1 MGITA
6 QDIKKLRD
14 MTGAGMM
21 DCKKALSEA
30 DGDFEKAIEELRKKG
45 QKLSVKREDREAKEG
60 VVIAETSANRNNG
73 VLVKLSC
80 ETDFV
85 AKNESFIE
93 LGKTIAGIA
102 LKNLPESRED
112 LLALPFDGTINIGD
126 KVIEQIGV
134 IGEKVEVA
142 EYQKIVTAAGE
153 GQVLSYIHMGY
164 KAGVLVALNLEGPQ
178 FIEPGRDVAMQVAAM
193 KPIALDK
200 DGVDSSIVEKEIE
213 IGKEVARQEGK
224 PEEMLE
230 RIATGK
236 LNKFFKE
243 NTLLNQAYVKD
254 SKQTVKAYLES
265 QDSKL
270 TVTSFKHVKLG

>member
-45 QKLSVKREDREAKEG
+45 QKLSAKRADREAKEG
-60 VVIAETSANRNNG
+60 VVIAMTTDDRSNG
-73 VLVKLSC
+73 VLIKLSC

-85 AKNESFIE
+85 AKNESFVE

-102 LKNLPESRED
+102 LKNLPDTREA
-112 LLALPFDGTINIGD
+112 LLALPFDDTINIGD

-134 IGEKVEVA
+134 IGEKVEVL
-142 EYQKIVTAAGE
+142 EYEKIVAAGD

-164 KAGVLVALNLEGPQ
+164 KAGVLVELNMAGDQ
-178 FIEPGRDVAMQVAAM
+178 FVEPGRDVAMQIAAM
-193 KPIALDK
+193 KPIALDES
-200 DGVDSSIVEKEIE
+200 GVDATVIAKEIE
-213 IGKEVARQEGK
+213 IGKEIARQEGK

-230 RIATGK
+230 KIATGK

-243 NTLLNQAYVKD
+243 NTLMNQKFVKN
-254 SKQTVKAYLES
+254 SKTTVKGYLES
-265 QDSKL
+265 QDGNL
-270 TVTSFKHVKLG
+270 TVTTFKHVKLG

>member
-30 DGDFEKAIEELRKKG
+30 GGDFDKAIEELRKKG
-45 QKLSVKREDREAKEG
+45 QKLSAKRADREAKEG
-60 VVIAETSANRNNG
+60 VVIAVTSDDRKNG
-73 VLVKLSC
+73 VLIKLSC

-85 AKNESFIE
+85 AKNESFVE

-102 LKNLPESRED
+102 LKNLPATREE
-112 LLALPFDGTINIGD
+112 LLALPFDDTINIGD

-134 IGEKVEVA
+134 IGEKVEVV
-142 EYQKIVTAAGE
+142 EYEKIETGE

-164 KAGVLVALNLEGPQ
+164 KAGVLVELNLGGDQ
-178 FIEPGRDVAMQVAAM
+178 FVEAGRDVAMQVAAM

-200 DGVDSSIVEKEIE
+200 DGVDASVVEKEIE
-213 IGKEVARQEGK
+213 IGKEVARQAGK

-230 RIATGK
+230 KIATGK

-243 NTLLNQAYVKD
+243 NTLLNQAFVKD
-254 SKQTVKAYLES
+254 NKKNIKAYLES
-265 QDSKL
+265 QDSNL